1 MIDTLCASTQ
11 NISFALSL
19 LVTPRPEAWECINEI
34 FFAFVMIR
42 IFFFQKEKVEKH
54 FFRRFAPGYQA
65 AYIGGK
71 CLFVGVRICVRT
83 HIYACR
89 KV

>member
-54 FFRRFAPGYQA
+54 FFRRFVPGYQA
-65 AYIGGK
+65 AYIGGNV
-71 CLFVGVRICVRT
+71 CLWVCAYVCA
-83 HIYACR
+83 HIYAFR